1 MATRSQF
8 TVHFWKR
15 PFSQLQQQQHPNMEN
30 STNKSPNSRFSQQE
44 PSASYHY
51 DYDYDLQILKKILRS
66 DLEESGYQSALTRSQ
81 SSQYGTGWLYH
92 DSESIA
98 STSSCDD
105 WDGYMKVD
113 SQRVKIR
120 EVSDLLVTRY
130 AFISGAKTDQGFPV
144 LTFPDSHV
152 HLPFVEYRLLI
163 TYLTRLQPV
172 EDIFLGF
179 VVIIDRRTDRWASV
193 KTLLSHLSS
202 FFPGNLRFVYVIKP
216 DGVLQRALEVGYKHI
231 SGVNRLQTFVCNSLP
246 ELHQHVN
253 PSCLTYDLCGSF
265 HYNHLEW
272 LQHRMEI
279 ERLRCSAEGIAR
291 TLDEFVQNLRE
302 TELPNDASTTA
313 NILSS
318 QKADRDAI
326 KEDFRIIVRRG
337 FDLLKS
343 VRQAET
349 KPRAEQLS
357 PTRVHNVTSVQRT
370 LLQLEDTEKRFD
382 KFWPTHEF
390 RLQHCLQL
398 RQFEEDFKKLQ
409 SNFLC
414 HLEKL
419 RIGPHFETGERDQC
433 RLCSIDEV
441 DRLIEEYRIYAEKTQ
456 ADVQAAN
463 SLKLRGEQLIAAE
476 EKELIGSLTP
486 KCQELQRLTEQ
497 LDQALKNR
505 SRFLHDVKKLHDYI
519 CQANHWCNTG
529 VQLMINMTMEFDDIR
544 QCEESLYSIQ
554 NLLTSSNDLTLDLDT
569 SDSLLLLSAYDTKTL
584 LSQVNARVS
593 DVKQLCESRCVY
605 LKRLLS
611 KARISSFSE
620 PIKMTAAKATNPLS
634 CTYRYLP
641 LRDSSHADIGQ
652 LSDDASDDAL
662 AMLSPPP
669 ISLWSELPYDQQPNV
684 DNSCTFNA
692 ESSKRSLFVLNELLS
707 TEQNYVDEL
716 RSVVKYY
723 IHAFEDADQ
732 RRYVPNNLLSKQ
744 KVLFGNLH
752 QIYNFHNELFLPA
765 LKAAESNV
773 RAIARTFLDH
783 TDQFQIYITYCLNKP
798 LSEALLKQYRAGHAL
813 PLSAYLLKPVQRVTK
828 YQLLLKELARSVDR
842 TEGSAQVEQAL
853 NAVLEL
859 LQLVNASLN
868 QGYIVG
874 YTGDLSSLGAVLL
887 EGRFRVWLN
896 KKTGDKAPLRMRRAG
911 KVRQRHVFLY
921 STVMLMCK
929 YRRNSIPH
937 IEECYEVKEELP
949 IDMIESVE
957 VIKTTSSSSTSQEK
971 FQIVTEN
978 RQEVLTFQSINTNIN
993 AFQFVAKLKHLLS
1006 IADDST
1012 DGRMRRPISW
1022 TSHSSNEAGYCN
1034 LDRKRHSESDLLVS
1048 DSNNNP
1054 SSCLGSA
1061 RSELNLLSSVATTG
1075 AVADEEN
1082 NKTNGVKP
1090 SRSGRSGDRWN
1101 VVANRTEYTM
1111 ATGSSPFL
1119 RSEPSAGEQA
1129 NKHNPTVVSERQQRT
1144 ERLVECR
1151 ASSLGGYTA
1160 SRF

>member
-8 TVHFWKR
+8 SVHFWKR
-15 PFSQLQQQQHPNMEN
+15 PFSQLQKQQNMEN
-30 STNKSPNSRFSQQE
+30 STSKSPSSRFSQQE

-81 SSQYGTGWLYH
+81 SSQYGT
-92 DSESIA
+92 
-98 STSSCDD
+98 
-105 WDGYMKVD
+105 DGYMKVD
-113 SQRVKIR
+113 NQRVKIR

-163 TYLTRLQPV
+163 TYLTRLQPYEQV

-246 ELHQHVN
+246 ELHQHIN

-343 VRQAET
+343 VRQADT
-349 KPRAEQLS
+349 KPNAEQLS

-529 VQLMINMTMEFDDIR
+529 VQLMINMTMELDDIR
-544 QCEESLYSIQ
+544 QCEESLFSIQ
-554 NLLTSSNDLTLDLDT
+554 NLLSSSNDLTLDLDT

-593 DVKQLCESRCVY
+593 DVKQLCESRCVF

-641 LRDSSHADIGQ
+641 LRDSSHTDIGQ

-669 ISLWSELPYDQQPNV
+669 GSLWSELPYDQQANV
-684 DNSCTFNA
+684 DNNSCTFNA
-692 ESSKRSLFVLNELLS
+692 ESSKRSSFVLNELLS

-752 QIYNFHNELFLPA
+752 QIYNFHSEVFLPA

-773 RAIARTFLDH
+773 RNIARTFLDH
-783 TDQFQIYITYCLNKP
+783 TDHFQIYITYCLNKP
-798 LSEALLKQYRAGHAL
+798 LSEALLKQCPEGYSFLQMCQDRAGHAL

-842 TEGSAQVEQAL
+842 TEGSDQVEQAL
-853 NAVLEL
+853 NAILEL
-859 LQLVNASLN
+859 LHLVNASLN

-874 YTGDLSSLGAVLL
+874 YT
-887 EGRFRVWLN
+887 
-896 KKTGDKAPLRMRRAG
+896 
-911 KVRQRHVFLY
+911 
-921 STVMLMCK
+921 
-929 YRRNSIPH
+929 
-937 IEECYEVKEELP
+937 
-949 IDMIESVE
+949 IDMIENVE
-957 VIKTTSSSSTSQEK
+957 VIKTTSNSSSTAQQEK
-971 FQIVTEN
+971 FQIITEN
-978 RQEVLTFQSINTNIN
+978 KQEVLTFQSINTNIN

-1006 IADDST
+1006 ISDDST

-1061 RSELNLLSSVATTG
+1061 RSELNLLSSVGGTA

-1082 NKTNGVKP
+1082 NKTQNPAAKGT
-1090 SRSGRSGDRWN
+1090 RYRDRWN
-1101 VVANRTEYTM
+1101 VVSRTEYRT
-1111 ATGSSPFL
+1111 ATGSFPFL
-1119 RSEPSAGEQA
+1119 RSELSAGEQA
-1129 NKHNPTVVSERQQRT
+1129 NRQATNQPTIVSERSERQQRT

-1151 ASSLGGYTA
+1151 ASSLGYTA

>member
-1 MATRSQF
+1 LMATRSQF
-8 TVHFWKR
+8 SVHFWKR
-15 PFSQLQQQQHPNMEN
+15 PFSQLQQQQQQQHPNMEN
-30 STNKSPNSRFSQQE
+30 STNKSPPNSRFSQQE

-669 ISLWSELPYDQQPNV
+669 VSLWSELPYDQQPNV
-684 DNSCTFNA
+684 DNSCTFNS
-692 ESSKRSLFVLNELLS
+692 ESSKP
-707 TEQNYVDEL
+707 
-716 RSVVKYY
+716 
-723 IHAFEDADQ
+723 FEDADQ

-798 LSEALLKQYRAGHAL
+798 LSEALLKQCPESYSFLQMCQDRAGHAL

-874 YTGDLSSLGAVLL
+874 YTGNLSSLGAVLL

-921 STVMLMCK
+921 STIMLMCK

-1119 RSEPSAGEQA
+1119 RSEPSAGEQV

-1144 ERLVECR
+1144 ERLVECK

>member
-8 TVHFWKR
+8 SVHFWKR
-15 PFSQLQQQQHPNMEN
+15 PFSQSQLQQQQHPNMEN
-30 STNKSPNSRFSQQE
+30 STNKSSSSSRFSQQE

-113 SQRVKIR
+113 NQRVKIR

-554 NLLTSSNDLTLDLDT
+554 NLLSSSNDLTLDLDT

-593 DVKQLCESRCVY
+593 DVKQLCESRCVF

-634 CTYRYLP
+634 CTYRYHP

-669 ISLWSELPYDQQPNV
+669 VSLWSELPYDQQPTV

-765 LKAAESNV
+765 LKAAESNMCQ
-773 RAIARTFLDH
+773 D
-783 TDQFQIYITYCLNKP
+783 
-798 LSEALLKQYRAGHAL
+798 RAGHAL

-874 YTGDLSSLGAVLL
+874 YTGDLSNLGAVLL

-957 VIKTTSSSSTSQEK
+957 VIKTTSSSTGQEK

-1006 IADDST
+1006 IADDSS
-1012 DGRMRRPISW
+1012 DGRVRRPISW
-1022 TSHSSNEAGYCN
+1022 TSHSSNEASYCN

-1061 RSELNLLSSVATTG
+1061 RSELNLLSS
-1075 AVADEEN
+1075 
-1082 NKTNGVKP
+1082 P
-1090 SRSGRSGDRWN
+1090 SRGSRSGDRWN
-1101 VVANRTEYTM
+1101 VVANRTEYTT

-1119 RSEPSAGEQA
+1119 RSEPSVAVAPGEQA

>member
-8 TVHFWKR
+8 SVHFWKR
-15 PFSQLQQQQHPNMEN
+15 PFSQSQLQQQQHPNMEN
-30 STNKSPNSRFSQQE
+30 STNKSSSSSRFSQQE

-81 SSQYGTGWLYH
+81 SSQYGT
-92 DSESIA
+92 
-98 STSSCDD
+98 
-105 WDGYMKVD
+105 DGYMKVD
-113 SQRVKIR
+113 NQRVKIR
-120 EVSDLLVTRY
+120 E
-130 AFISGAKTDQGFPV
+130 GPK
-144 LTFPDSHV
+144 LTKASRCSH
-152 HLPFVEYRLLI
+152 FLI
-163 TYLTRLQPV
+163 ATV

-554 NLLTSSNDLTLDLDT
+554 NLLSSSNDLTFDLDT

-593 DVKQLCESRCVY
+593 DVKQLCESRCVF

-634 CTYRYLP
+634 CTYRYHP

-669 ISLWSELPYDQQPNV
+669 VSLWSELPYDQQPTV

-798 LSEALLKQYRAGHAL
+798 LSEALLKQCPEGYSFLQMCQDRAGHAL

-874 YTGDLSSLGAVLL
+874 YT
-887 EGRFRVWLN
+887 
-896 KKTGDKAPLRMRRAG
+896 
-911 KVRQRHVFLY
+911 
-921 STVMLMCK
+921 
-929 YRRNSIPH
+929 
-937 IEECYEVKEELP
+937 

-957 VIKTTSSSSTSQEK
+957 VIKTTSSSTGQEK

-1006 IADDST
+1006 IADDS
-1012 DGRMRRPISW
+1012 
-1022 TSHSSNEAGYCN
+1022 
-1034 LDRKRHSESDLLVS
+1034 

-1061 RSELNLLSSVATTG
+1061 RSELNLLSSVAATG

-1090 SRSGRSGDRWN
+1090 SRGSRSGDRWN
-1101 VVANRTEYTM
+1101 VVANRTEYTT

-1119 RSEPSAGEQA
+1119 RSEPSVAVAPGEQA

>member
-8 TVHFWKR
+8 SVHFWKR
-15 PFSQLQQQQHPNMEN
+15 PFSQSQLQQQQHPNMEN
-30 STNKSPNSRFSQQE
+30 STNKSSSSSRFSQQE

-113 SQRVKIR
+113 NQRVKIR
-120 EVSDLLVTRY
+120 E
-130 AFISGAKTDQGFPV
+130 GPK
-144 LTFPDSHV
+144 LTKASRCSH
-152 HLPFVEYRLLI
+152 FLI
-163 TYLTRLQPV
+163 ATV

-398 RQFEEDFKKLQ
+398 RQFEEDFKK
-409 SNFLC
+409 
-414 HLEKL
+414 
-419 RIGPHFETGERDQC
+419 C

-554 NLLTSSNDLTLDLDT
+554 NLLSSSNDLTFDLDT

-593 DVKQLCESRCVY
+593 DVKQLCESRCVF

-634 CTYRYLP
+634 CTYRYHP

-669 ISLWSELPYDQQPNV
+669 VSLWSELPYDQQPTV

-798 LSEALLKQYRAGHAL
+798 LSEALLKQCPEGYSFLQMCQDRAGHAL

-874 YTGDLSSLGAVLL
+874 YTGDLSNLGAVLL

-957 VIKTTSSSSTSQEK
+957 VIKTTSSSTGQEK

-1006 IADDST
+1006 IADDS
-1012 DGRMRRPISW
+1012 
-1022 TSHSSNEAGYCN
+1022 
-1034 LDRKRHSESDLLVS
+1034 

-1061 RSELNLLSSVATTG
+1061 RSELNLLSSVAATG

-1090 SRSGRSGDRWN
+1090 SRGSRSGDRWN
-1101 VVANRTEYTM
+1101 VVANRTEYTT

-1119 RSEPSAGEQA
+1119 RSEPSVAVAPGEQA

>member
-8 TVHFWKR
+8 SVHFWKR
-15 PFSQLQQQQHPNMEN
+15 PFSQSQLQQQQHPNMEN
-30 STNKSPNSRFSQQE
+30 STNKSSSSSRFSQQE

-113 SQRVKIR
+113 NQRVKIR
-120 EVSDLLVTRY
+120 E
-130 AFISGAKTDQGFPV
+130 GPK
-144 LTFPDSHV
+144 LTKASRCSH
-152 HLPFVEYRLLI
+152 FLI
-163 TYLTRLQPV
+163 ATV

-554 NLLTSSNDLTLDLDT
+554 NLLSSSNDLTFDLDT

-593 DVKQLCESRCVY
+593 DVKQLCESRCVF

-634 CTYRYLP
+634 CTYRYHP

-669 ISLWSELPYDQQPNV
+669 VSLWSELPYDQQPTV

-798 LSEALLKQYRAGHAL
+798 LSEALLKQCPEGYSFLQMCQDRAGHAL

-874 YTGDLSSLGAVLL
+874 YTGDLSNLGAVLL

-957 VIKTTSSSSTSQEK
+957 VIKTTSSSTGQEK

-1006 IADDST
+1006 IADDS
-1012 DGRMRRPISW
+1012 
-1022 TSHSSNEAGYCN
+1022 
-1034 LDRKRHSESDLLVS
+1034 

-1061 RSELNLLSSVATTG
+1061 RSELNLLSSVAATG

-1090 SRSGRSGDRWN
+1090 SRGSRSGDRWN
-1101 VVANRTEYTM
+1101 VVANRTEYTT

-1119 RSEPSAGEQA
+1119 RSEPSVAVAPGEQA

>member
-8 TVHFWKR
+8 SVHFWKR
-15 PFSQLQQQQHPNMEN
+15 PFSQSQLQQQQHPNMEN
-30 STNKSPNSRFSQQE
+30 STNKSSSSSRFSQQE

-113 SQRVKIR
+113 NQRVKIR
-120 EVSDLLVTRY
+120 E
-130 AFISGAKTDQGFPV
+130 GPK
-144 LTFPDSHV
+144 LTKASRCSH
-152 HLPFVEYRLLI
+152 FLI
-163 TYLTRLQPV
+163 ATV

-398 RQFEEDFKKLQ
+398 RQFEEDFKKL
-409 SNFLC
+409 
-414 HLEKL
+414 

-519 CQANHWCNTG
+519 CQ
-529 VQLMINMTMEFDDIR
+529 LMINMTMEFDDIR

-554 NLLTSSNDLTLDLDT
+554 NLLSSSNDLTFDLDT

-593 DVKQLCESRCVY
+593 DVKQLCESRCVF

-634 CTYRYLP
+634 CTYRYHP

-669 ISLWSELPYDQQPNV
+669 VSLWSELPYDQQPTV

-798 LSEALLKQYRAGHAL
+798 LSEALLKQCPEGYSFLQMCQDRAGHAL

-874 YTGDLSSLGAVLL
+874 YTGDLSNLGAVLL

-957 VIKTTSSSSTSQEK
+957 VIKTTSSSTGQEK

-1006 IADDST
+1006 IADDS
-1012 DGRMRRPISW
+1012 
-1022 TSHSSNEAGYCN
+1022 
-1034 LDRKRHSESDLLVS
+1034 

-1061 RSELNLLSSVATTG
+1061 RSELNLLSSVAATG

-1090 SRSGRSGDRWN
+1090 SRGSRSGDRWN
-1101 VVANRTEYTM
+1101 VVANRTEYTT

-1119 RSEPSAGEQA
+1119 RSEPSVAVAPGEQA

>member
-8 TVHFWKR
+8 SVHFWKR
-15 PFSQLQQQQHPNMEN
+15 PFSQSQLQQQQHPNMEN
-30 STNKSPNSRFSQQE
+30 STNKSSSSSRFSQQE

-113 SQRVKIR
+113 NQRVKIR

-554 NLLTSSNDLTLDLDT
+554 NLLSSSNDLTLDLDT

-593 DVKQLCESRCVY
+593 DVKQLCESRCVF

-634 CTYRYLP
+634 CTYRYHP

-669 ISLWSELPYDQQPNV
+669 VSLWSELPYDQQPTV

-798 LSEALLKQYRAGHAL
+798 LSEALLKQCPEGYSFLQMCQDRAGHAL

-874 YTGDLSSLGAVLL
+874 YT
-887 EGRFRVWLN
+887 
-896 KKTGDKAPLRMRRAG
+896 
-911 KVRQRHVFLY
+911 
-921 STVMLMCK
+921 
-929 YRRNSIPH
+929 
-937 IEECYEVKEELP
+937 

-957 VIKTTSSSSTSQEK
+957 VIKTTSSSTGQEK

-1006 IADDST
+1006 IADDSS
-1012 DGRMRRPISW
+1012 DGRVRRPISW
-1022 TSHSSNEAGYCN
+1022 TSHSSNEASYCN

-1048 DSNNNP
+1048 
-1054 SSCLGSA
+1054 
-1061 RSELNLLSSVATTG
+1061 
-1075 AVADEEN
+1075 
-1082 NKTNGVKP
+1082 
-1090 SRSGRSGDRWN
+1090 RSGDRWN
-1101 VVANRTEYTM
+1101 VVASRTEYTT

-1119 RSEPSAGEQA
+1119 RSEPSVAVAPGEQA

>member
-1 MATRSQF
+1 LMATRSQF
-8 TVHFWKR
+8 SVHFWKR
-15 PFSQLQQQQHPNMEN
+15 PFSQLQQQQQQQHPNMEN
-30 STNKSPNSRFSQQE
+30 STNKSPPNSRFSQQE

-669 ISLWSELPYDQQPNV
+669 VSLWSELPYDQQPNV
-684 DNSCTFNA
+684 DNSCTFNS

-723 IHAFEDADQ
+723 IQAFEDADQ

-798 LSEALLKQYRAGHAL
+798 LSEALLKQCPESYSFLQMCQDRAGHAL

-874 YTGDLSSLGAVLL
+874 YT
-887 EGRFRVWLN
+887 
-896 KKTGDKAPLRMRRAG
+896 
-911 KVRQRHVFLY
+911 
-921 STVMLMCK
+921 
-929 YRRNSIPH
+929 
-937 IEECYEVKEELP
+937 

-1034 LDRKRHSESDLLVS
+1034 LDRKRHSESDLLV
-1048 DSNNNP
+1048 
-1054 SSCLGSA
+1054 
-1061 RSELNLLSSVATTG
+1061 
-1075 AVADEEN
+1075 
-1082 NKTNGVKP
+1082 
-1090 SRSGRSGDRWN
+1090 RSGRSGDRWN

-1119 RSEPSAGEQA
+1119 RSEPSAGEQV

-1144 ERLVECR
+1144 ERLVECK

>member
-1 MATRSQF
+1 LMATRSQF
-8 TVHFWKR
+8 SVHFWKR
-15 PFSQLQQQQHPNMEN
+15 PFSQLQQQQQQQHPNMEN
-30 STNKSPNSRFSQQE
+30 STNKSPPNSRFSQQE

-620 PIKMTAAKATNPLS
+620 PIKMTAAKATNPF
-634 CTYRYLP
+634 
-641 LRDSSHADIGQ
+641 
-652 LSDDASDDAL
+652 DDAL

-669 ISLWSELPYDQQPNV
+669 VSLWSELPYDQQPNV
-684 DNSCTFNA
+684 DNSCTFNS

-723 IHAFEDADQ
+723 IQAFEDADQ

-798 LSEALLKQYRAGHAL
+798 LSEALLKQCPESYSFLQMCQDRAGHAL

-874 YTGDLSSLGAVLL
+874 YTGNLSSLGAVLL

-921 STVMLMCK
+921 STIMLMCK

-1119 RSEPSAGEQA
+1119 RSEPSAGEQV

-1144 ERLVECR
+1144 ERLVECK

>member
-8 TVHFWKR
+8 SVHFWKR
-15 PFSQLQQQQHPNMEN
+15 PFSQSQLQQQQHPNMEN
-30 STNKSPNSRFSQQE
+30 STNKSSSSSRFSQQE

-113 SQRVKIR
+113 NQRVKIR
-120 EVSDLLVTRY
+120 E
-130 AFISGAKTDQGFPV
+130 GPK
-144 LTFPDSHV
+144 LTKASRCSH
-152 HLPFVEYRLLI
+152 FLI
-163 TYLTRLQPV
+163 ATV

-398 RQFEEDFKKLQ
+398 RQFEEDFKKL
-409 SNFLC
+409 
-414 HLEKL
+414 

-554 NLLTSSNDLTLDLDT
+554 NLLSSSNDLTFDLDT

-593 DVKQLCESRCVY
+593 DVKQLCESRCVF

-634 CTYRYLP
+634 CTYRYHP

-669 ISLWSELPYDQQPNV
+669 VSLWSELPYDQQPTV

-798 LSEALLKQYRAGHAL
+798 LSEALLKQCPEGYSFLQMCQDRAGHAL

-874 YTGDLSSLGAVLL
+874 YTGDLSNLGAVLL

-957 VIKTTSSSSTSQEK
+957 VIKTTSSSTGQEK

-1006 IADDST
+1006 IADDS
-1012 DGRMRRPISW
+1012 
-1022 TSHSSNEAGYCN
+1022 
-1034 LDRKRHSESDLLVS
+1034 

-1061 RSELNLLSSVATTG
+1061 RSELNLLSSVAATG

-1090 SRSGRSGDRWN
+1090 SRGSRSGDRWN
-1101 VVANRTEYTM
+1101 VVANRTEYTT

-1119 RSEPSAGEQA
+1119 RSEPSVAVAPGEQA

>member
-8 TVHFWKR
+8 SVHFWKR
-15 PFSQLQQQQHPNMEN
+15 PFSQSQLQQQQHPNMEN
-30 STNKSPNSRFSQQE
+30 STNKSSSSSRFSQQE

-113 SQRVKIR
+113 NQRVKIR

-554 NLLTSSNDLTLDLDT
+554 NLLSSSNDLTLDLDT

-593 DVKQLCESRCVY
+593 DVKQLCESRCVF

-634 CTYRYLP
+634 CTYRYHP

-669 ISLWSELPYDQQPNV
+669 VSLWSELPYDQQPTV

-798 LSEALLKQYRAGHAL
+798 LSEALLKQCPEGYSFLQMCQDRAGHAL

-874 YTGDLSSLGAVLL
+874 YT
-887 EGRFRVWLN
+887 
-896 KKTGDKAPLRMRRAG
+896 
-911 KVRQRHVFLY
+911 
-921 STVMLMCK
+921 
-929 YRRNSIPH
+929 
-937 IEECYEVKEELP
+937 

-957 VIKTTSSSSTSQEK
+957 VIKTTSSSTGQEK

-1006 IADDST
+1006 IADDSS
-1012 DGRMRRPISW
+1012 DGRVRRPISW
-1022 TSHSSNEAGYCN
+1022 TSHSSNEASYCN

-1061 RSELNLLSSVATTG
+1061 RSELNLLSKPSVA
-1075 AVADEEN
+1075 VA
-1082 NKTNGVKP
+1082 P
-1090 SRSGRSGDRWN
+1090 
-1101 VVANRTEYTM
+1101 
-1111 ATGSSPFL
+1111 
-1119 RSEPSAGEQA
+1119 GEQA